1 MSMQMTLS
9 SISFSLI
16 EPLDDIHFG
25 EIAGIIIAGVFLL
38 TVLIPSVAVER
49 QTASFVFT
57 SFYKPDLGISSSPY
71 IFFLGLLMSQYSLAG
86 FDASAHMVRNDIS
99 LEFDPPFLAYVIVNN
114 KSSTFRF
121 DQCHCLSRVAAC

>member
-1 MSMQMTLS
+1 MSMMTLS

-16 EPLDDIHFG
+16 EPLDNINFG

-38 TVLIPSVAVER
+38 TVLIPAVAVER

-86 FDASAHMVRNDIS
+86 FDASAHMVRHGIP
-99 LEFDPPFLAYVIVNN
+99 LESDLLFLAYIIVNN
-114 KSSTFRF
+114 KSSTFCL
-121 DQCHCLSRVAAC
+121 DQFHCLSRAAAKT

>member
-1 MSMQMTLS
+1 MSMMPLP
-9 SISFSLI
+9 SISFSLVK
-16 EPLDDIHFG
+16 PLDYINSG
-25 EIAGIIIAGVFLL
+25 EIAGVIIAGVFLL

-99 LEFDPPFLAYVIVNN
+99 LKV
-114 KSSTFRF
+114 
-121 DQCHCLSRVAAC
+121 